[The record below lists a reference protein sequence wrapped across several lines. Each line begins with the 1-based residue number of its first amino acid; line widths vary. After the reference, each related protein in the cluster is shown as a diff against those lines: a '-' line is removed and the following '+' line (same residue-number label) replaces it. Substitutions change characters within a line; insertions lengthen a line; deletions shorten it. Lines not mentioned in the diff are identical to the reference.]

1 MLSREF
7 YNVIHVLG
15 IILLMSSLG
24 GVALHA
30 MNGGTS
36 ANNSSRRF
44 AALLH
49 GIGAGCILLGGF
61 GMLARIG
68 FKHGEMFPPWLWV
81 KLAIWVLLAAAPF
94 LPYQRPHLARWL
106 MLGLPALGGLAAY
119 MGIFKPLA

>member
-7 YNVIHVLG
+7 YNVVHILG

-36 ANNSSRRF
+36 ANNRSRHF
-44 AALLH
+44 TATLH
-49 GIGAGCILLGGF
+49 GLGAACILVGGF

-68 FKHGEMFPPWLWV
+68 FTHGEMFPPWLLV
-81 KLAIWVLLAAAPF
+81 KLMVWILLAAAPF

-106 MLGLPALGGLAAY
+106 MLGLPALGGVAAF
-119 MGIFKPLA
+119 MGIYKPV